1 MSERMFFSICQ
12 SQYRCD
18 ATWYPTQSNFSPVA
32 FIFFL
37 FFLFFVC
44 VFCVLLRPVFAIGNA
59 ALRKNNSPGQREMVN
74 AAHFILLCKTND
86 CKYCLAKMHGAEVAI
101 QKQSQPSDF
110 IFLFYVWMV
119 VPARLFVTRIRI
131 QNQICRMKISV
142 NRMSAVS
149 SPSLDCCLYLWPFV
163 HCQRPPIDV
172 DFCGWYAQSTFT
184 QADSLSWKRTFV
196 DMVICLIYC
205 VIGIRRGKCW
215 PNKADHS
222 FVDVCVRRT
231 STYTQRAI
239 SAISRNEKQCY

>member
-110 IFLFYVWMV
+110 IFLFYVWIGRPSALV
-119 VPARLFVTRIRI
+119 CD
-131 QNQICRMKISV
+131 QNSYSES
-142 NRMSAVS
+142 N
-149 SPSLDCCLYLWPFV
+149 L
-163 HCQRPPIDV
+163 
-172 DFCGWYAQSTFT
+172 
-184 QADSLSWKRTFV
+184 
-196 DMVICLIYC
+196 
-205 VIGIRRGKCW
+205 
-215 PNKADHS
+215 PNENLGES
-222 FVDVCVRRT
+222 DVCRLISISRLLFISLAIRALPAATDRRRFLWMI
-231 STYTQRAI
+231 RAI
-239 SAISRNEKQCY
+239 NIHPGRFIELKTHVCWYGDLPNLLRHWHSTRKMLA